1 MFWGGVLGSVTVAGC
16 TDAVCLPFVV
26 ATVTGRGW
34 PSALR
39 IQSVGFVCGLGRTLH
54 WYTEQRD
61 AGVLCEYSD
70 GAHLHRDFRQAAG
83 GIPPSVFRQ
92 VGRLMKGHAVHT
104 SALALKVHDHVDKQ
118 TD

>member
-1 MFWGGVLGSVTVAGC
+1 MRGGRSWLDYGQVTVGAQAMFWGGVLGLVTVAGC

-61 AGVLCEYSD
+61 AGVLCEYVTKVRVSP
-70 GAHLHRDFRQAAG
+70 LR
-83 GIPPSVFRQ
+83 
-92 VGRLMKGHAVHT
+92 VGDDDDI
-104 SALALKVHDHVDKQ
+104 S
-118 TD
+118 